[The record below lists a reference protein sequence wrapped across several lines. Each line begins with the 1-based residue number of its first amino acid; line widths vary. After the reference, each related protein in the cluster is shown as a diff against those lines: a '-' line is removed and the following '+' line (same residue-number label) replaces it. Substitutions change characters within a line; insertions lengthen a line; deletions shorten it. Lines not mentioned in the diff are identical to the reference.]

1 MRRDITG
8 RPGHIHILT
17 TYGSVCAIAP
27 QPQEQ
32 RAGAGAAKTATNGT
46 ADALRLET
54 RSNARW
60 SERGKSISMIAP
72 GHPS

>member
-32 RAGAGAAKTATNGT
+32 RAGAGAAKTAKRKTGR
-46 ADALRLET
+46 ASVRDAL
-54 RSNARW
+54 
-60 SERGKSISMIAP
+60 
-72 GHPS
+72 

>member
-27 QPQEQ
+27 HPQEQ
-32 RAGAGAAKTATNGT
+32 RAGAGRYALTGT
-46 ADALRLET
+46 DVLGL
-54 RSNARW
+54 
-60 SERGKSISMIAP
+60 
-72 GHPS
+72 

>member
-32 RAGAGAAKTATNGT
+32 RAGAGAAN
-46 ADALRLET
+46 ADTLYIHSTCSVET

-60 SERGKSISMIAP
+60 SERGRSISMIAP

>member
-27 QPQEQ
+27 HPQEQ
-32 RAGAGAAKTATNGT
+32 RAGGGPLGPG
-46 ADALRLET
+46 DGRFRPLS
-54 RSNARW
+54 SNATLV
-60 SERGKSISMIAP
+60 
-72 GHPS
+72 

>member
-32 RAGAGAAKTATNGT
+32 RAGAGAANRTRS
-46 ADALRLET
+46 DVRLET

-60 SERGKSISMIAP
+60 SQSEGSLFQ
-72 GHPS
+72 

>member
-27 QPQEQ
+27 HPQEQ
-32 RAGAGAAKTATNGT
+32 RAGAGAANRT
-46 ADALRLET
+46 RSVET

>member
-17 TYGSVCAIAP
+17 TYGCGIAP

-32 RAGAGAAKTATNGT
+32 RAGAGAAKTAKRDG
-46 ADALRLET
+46 ASVRDAL
-54 RSNARW
+54 
-60 SERGKSISMIAP
+60 
-72 GHPS
+72 

>member
-32 RAGAGAAKTATNGT
+32 RAGAGAAKTAKRERV
-46 ADALRLET
+46 RLET